1 MKLREA
7 IRETYGNRLSAIPE
21 DGVFRK
27 FRIDPFRIGFVCNL
41 GDCAF
46 FGCRADRVVY
56 AWNEQE
62 VTKINLAE
70 HNSEKIRFELYVVAI
85 AKGLI
90 ERGDILNHED
100 SERLELAVQRLSD
113 S

>member
-1 MKLREA
+1 MRLQEA
-7 IRETYGNRLSAIPE
+7 IKEIYGKKLAAIAD

-27 FRIDPFRIGFVCNL
+27 FRIDPFRLGFVCNL

-56 AWNEQE
+56 AWNEHE
-62 VTKINLAE
+62 VTKINLA
-70 HNSEKIRFELYVVAI
+70 HHDSEKIKFERYVVAI
-85 AKGLI
+85 AKALI
-90 ERGDILNHED
+90 ERGEILSHED
-100 SERLELAVQRLSD
+100 SERLELAVKRLSE